1 MSNIR
6 VFLIDDQEIIRSG
19 LRRLLQSEPEFEVV
33 GEAADAQEAL
43 RLIPETR
50 ADVVLM
56 DIKMP
61 GMDGIEAT
69 RRLREL
75 VPTAKVLVLTAY
87 ADDFA
92 AAALKAGA
100 QGFLI
105 KDITGQELIRAVRSV
120 TQGTSPIHL
129 SVPTADL
136 SSVMGRLQN
145 HKSALSPR
153 QLEVLRLVAAGDS
166 NAEIAR
172 KLNLGER
179 TVKRELSEIFQK
191 LGVDSRAKAVAS
203 AYEHRLI

>member
-1 MSNIR
+1 
-6 VFLIDDQEIIRSG
+6 
-19 LRRLLQSEPEFEVV
+19 
-33 GEAADAQEAL
+33 
-43 RLIPETR
+43 
-50 ADVVLM
+50 
-56 DIKMP
+56 
-61 GMDGIEAT
+61 
-69 RRLREL
+69 L

-136 SSVMGRLQN
+136 SSVMGSLHN
-145 HKSALSPR
+145 HKHALSAR
-153 QLEVLRLVAAGDS
+153 QLKVLRLVAAGDS
-166 NAEIAR
+166 KAEIAR
-172 KLNLGER
+172 KLIVSER

-191 LGVDSRAKAVAS
+191 LGVDSRTKAVAY
-203 AYEHRLI
+203 ADEHHLI